1 MLSALTPRSR
11 EPLIVIALLICGALV
26 RLVVPSGTTTPY
38 PFEVYNVAASLVTTG
53 RFADPFGYPSGPTAH
68 VGMLTPFP
76 SALAYWLFGVG
87 SPRAEYLLTVWTVFL
102 VCLSIWLCWRLAVA
116 LDAPRGGRIAAVA
129 VAALAPLYIAIEVR
143 YGRNYETFPATVI
156 LIWILVKLAE
166 ADAGVLT
173 RGWLVLMGA
182 SAGFLFILSPS
193 AGLAAIV
200 ALALFHLLRTPFRQW
215 WIAPASTLA
224 VVGLLAGPWAVR
236 NMHELGAPIF
246 LRDDFG
252 LELAFGNYPG
262 AVHPADPRLAYW
274 SRMNEIQTMHLT
286 EAQLRA
292 AGGEVAYYR
301 ALSQTAREWIAAHPW
316 DFLAL
321 CGRRFVEFF
330 FPPRW
335 FWSPQLATPERF
347 SGLRQSIVWLA
358 ALGGL
363 ATLVAMA
370 PFRRAYAYMLVAVM
384 AFSLPYVLTH
394 TDLRYRY
401 PISTLLIF
409 CALDG
414 SFRLFTYLRA
424 RRDIPNAD
432 LCHRVGLSSPSDVRK
447 IEALPASREA
457 STIHRYLF
465 GRNAERNRN
474 KPFDKFGPH
483 FWNLP

>member
-1 MLSALTPRSR
+1 MARSDDWSSPR
-11 EPLIVIALLICGALV
+11 
-26 RLVVPSGTTTPY
+26 GTTTPY
-38 PFEVYNVAASLVTTG
+38 RFEVYNVAASLVTTG

-68 VGMLTPFP
+68 VGMLTPLP

-87 SPRAEYLLTVWTVFL
+87 SPRAEYLLTVWAVFL

-116 LDAPRGGRIAAVA
+116 LGVPRGARVTAVA
-129 VAALAPLYIAIEVR
+129 VAALAPLYVAIEVR
-143 YGRNYETFPATVI
+143 YGRNYEALPATVI
-156 LIWILVKLAE
+156 LIWILLKIVQ

-173 RGWLVLMGA
+173 RGWLILTGA
-182 SAGFLFILSPS
+182 WTGFLFILSPP
-193 AGLAAIV
+193 AGLATV
-200 ALALFHLLRTPFRQW
+200 LSLGLFHLLRAPLRQW
-215 WIAPASTLA
+215 WIAPASALA
-224 VVGLLAGPWAVR
+224 VAGLLAGPWAVR

-262 AVHPADPRLAYW
+262 AVHPTDPRLAYW
-274 SRMNEIQTMHLT
+274 TRMTEIQPMDLT
-286 EAQLRA
+286 EAKLRA

-301 ALSQTAREWIAAHPW
+301 TMGQAAWQWIGAHPW
-316 DFLAL
+316 DFLDL

-335 FWSPQLATPERF
+335 FWSPYSAIPESF

-358 ALGGL
+358 TLGGL

-370 PFRRAYAYMLVAVM
+370 PFRRVYAYILVAIV
-384 AFSLPYVLTH
+384 AFPLPYVLTH

-414 SFRLFTYLRA
+414 SFRLFIYMRA
-424 RRDIPNAD
+424 RRDN
-432 LCHRVGLSSPSDVRK
+432 RLSAPLSVKQVTRGIS
-447 IEALPASREA
+447 
-457 STIHRYLF
+457 
-465 GRNAERNRN
+465 N
-474 KPFDKFGPH
+474 
-483 FWNLP
+483 